1 MFSKQKGIP
10 PDKIPPTVGL
20 NGICTSIIDYLV
32 ATLTV
37 LDNQVTFWDVGGN
50 VYIMLLMSLY

>member
-20 NGICTSIIDYLV
+20 NGIYTSIIDYLV